1 MSEKSTHVQLEFNI
15 GSNKYQS
22 IAEFAKKHQLTEK
35 DAVNILLNHANFD
48 SKTINNNLKTQID
61 QTKVNIAGNEYTS
74 VQMAAN
80 MHHIPVSLLKKNLN
94 QLGYKTNLVFSE
106 FQLRSTPI
114 EICNRKF
121 KSLTSFA
128 KYAGLTNKQA
138 RQNIKQY
145 GTQDKRVYQ
154 MNNLLS
160 KHKIKLAGLLFNSKT
175 QAADYFDMSP
185 SLFLQIIKL
194 SNFEKILIDNE
205 NLVRVE
211 HIKQIIPQFRVNSF
225 NNFINGHALIYNPK
239 MHQWLI
245 TTEKLA
251 DWYKQEDFLK

>member
-1 MSEKSTHVQLEFNI
+1 MAKKLTHVQLEFNI

-22 IAEFAKKHQLTEK
+22 ISEFAKKYQLTEN
-35 DAVNILLNHANFD
+35 DAINILLNHATFD
-48 SKTINNNLKTQID
+48 SNVINNNLKTQIE
-61 QTKVNIAGNEYTS
+61 QTKVTIADHEYTS
-74 VQMAAN
+74 IQMAAY
-80 MHHIPVSLLKKNLN
+80 MHNIPVSILKKNLN

-114 EICNRKF
+114 EICNQKF
-121 KSLTSFA
+121 KSLTCFA

-160 KHKIKLAGLLFNSKT
+160 KHKIEIASLLFNSKT

-211 HIKQIIPQFRVNSF
+211 HIKQIIPQFRVKSF
-225 NNFINGHALIYNPK
+225 NNFINSHALIYDPK

-245 TTEKLA
+245 TTEKLVE
-251 DWYKQEDFLK
+251 WYKQEDFLK